1 MQCKISL
8 NFWAVPVLFLKTVVS
23 TLDISNDSRK
33 PDHSQACTVVLP
45 CVGVVSQKFLGG
57 EFLTDARSFGS
68 AASHLRI
75 SGADLP
81 QVNERGLVFA
91 IIHLQSYAVR
101 AIELLQSG
109 ETICP
114 KRLESCNGLGQNLDA
129 R

>member
-1 MQCKISL
+1 M
-8 NFWAVPVLFLKTVVS
+8 S
-23 TLDISNDSRK
+23 TRYISNDTKK
-33 PDHSQACTVVLP
+33 PDQSKACTVVPP

-75 SGADLP
+75 SGANLP

-91 IIHLQSYAVR
+91 IIHLQSYADR
-101 AIELLQSG
+101 AIELLQGG

-114 KRLESCNGLGQNLDA
+114 KRLESC
-129 R
+129 